1 MKRRNVFT
9 QSASNYLHDDTA
21 NDDNNVVLT
30 TSQPVPPG
38 DRVVDQPLEPRPVQV
53 PGGEVGQR
61 GGRVLDA
68 AVVEVGRGRGHTG
81 GRDAGHAVERPL
93 LVADGGRG
101 PGGRRPRQYL
111 LDAVRVARRAAVLHL
126 GHGVQRGQRR
136 AAAARH
142 VQKVEHGRQHVV
154 MVMVVLLLGQ
164 HHCGAQRRPVHDDEI
179 YYTHNI
185 RVYIHADVRDVR
197 NPHRPPVIL

>member
-1 MKRRNVFT
+1 MRN
-9 QSASNYLHDDTA
+9 AL
-21 NDDNNVVLT
+21 LT

-38 DRVVDQPLEPRPVQV
+38 DRVVDQPLEPGPVQV

-61 GGRVLDA
+61 GGRVFDA
-68 AVVEVGRGRGHTG
+68 AVVEIGRGRGHTG
-81 GRDAGHAVERPL
+81 GRYAGHAVERAL

-111 LDAVRVARRAAVLHL
+111 LDTVRVARRAPVFHF
-126 GHGVQRGQRR
+126 GHGVQRGQGR

-154 MVMVVLLLGQ
+154 MVVVVVLLLGQ
-164 HHCGAQRRPVHDDEI
+164 HHRRAQRRPARQQITRIII
-179 YYTHNI
+179 YTCN
-185 RVYIHADVRDVR
+185 
-197 NPHRPPVIL
+197 N